1 MVSLFVSHI
10 RPILDYCSPVWNVGW
25 VGDVK
30 RLESVQRRWTK
41 EISGMER
48 LSYPSRLL
56 QLKLYSVQGRLL
68 RADLVKVWKAFN
80 SELDVG
86 LSEIFER
93 ISHAATRGHRYK
105 LSVPRCRTEL
115 RRRFFSVRVVS
126 VWNGLPGEVVGAG
139 SLETFKAKLDEAV
152 GDMFYRVMSL

>member
-1 MVSLFVSHI
+1 
-10 RPILDYCSPVWNVGW
+10 
-25 VGDVK
+25 
-30 RLESVQRRWTK
+30 
-41 EISGMER
+41 MER

-93 ISHAATRGHRYK
+93 RLHAATRGHRYK